1 MDTLGN
7 LPIFHSFVKGWP
19 VSKRSTLIRET
30 MYVAGAILLIFLFF
44 GERVLTFF
52 TLDFESFKIAGGII
66 VLIIGIKQVLGLR
79 MLEERAKTYRAAV
92 VPLATPLITGP
103 ATITTIMILVYQ
115 HGIWIT
121 LLASLLNLYVVYI
134 FLSKAEKLNGIL
146 GRQGSDALSKI
157 MGLILT
163 AIAIGFIRQGLMS

>member
-1 MDTLGN
+1 MIYEFFHVAFSIFIVMDTLGN

-79 MLEERAKTYRAAV
+79 MLEERAK
-92 VPLATPLITGP
+92 
-103 ATITTIMILVYQ
+103 
-115 HGIWIT
+115 
-121 LLASLLNLYVVYI
+121 
-134 FLSKAEKLNGIL
+134 
-146 GRQGSDALSKI
+146 
-157 MGLILT
+157 
-163 AIAIGFIRQGLMS
+163 